1 MILVLFGQ
9 PGSGKTTIAKE
20 LNGMFMSIDSDR
32 FFKVFKD
39 TSDRE
44 GGVAL
49 LNKASD
55 IAIYFDSTGLD
66 CILSLPY
73 QYKEARDYLNASKS
87 DVYWVLLKHD
97 HQLSPRGKYPLE
109 YFDLPDG
116 ENVLEINTTRTSLDK
131 TISLIENYIDKW

>member
-20 LNGMFMSIDSDR
+20 LDGMFMSIDADR

-39 TSDRE
+39 RPGRE
-44 GGVAL
+44 NAVDL

-55 IAIYFDSTGLD
+55 IAVFLDSTGLD
-66 CILSLPY
+66 CVLSLPY

-87 DVYWVLLKHD
+87 DIYWVFLKYD
-97 HQLSPRGKYPLE
+97 GQISQRGKLPLE
-109 YFDLPDG
+109 YFDLPNG
-116 ENVLEINTTRTSLDK
+116 EEVLEIDTTTTSLDK
-131 TISLIENYIDKW
+131 TKEMIENYLDQW

>member
-20 LNGMFMSIDSDR
+20 LDGMFMSIDADR

-39 TSDRE
+39 RPERE
-44 GGVAL
+44 NAVAL

-55 IAIYFDSTGLD
+55 IAVFLDSTGLD
-66 CILSLPY
+66 CVLSLPY

-87 DVYWVLLKHD
+87 DIYWVFLKYD
-97 HQLSPRGKYPLE
+97 SDISPRGKLPLE

-116 ENVLEINTTRTSLDK
+116 EEVLEIDTTKTSLDK
-131 TISLIENYIDKW
+131 TKSLIENYLDQW